1 MKLIMSIFLMAGVLF
16 ANEHF
21 DKNSEYV
28 CLNTYSI
35 EAGKRFEVK
44 KEDAIKKPLFVFFK
58 EDKLYIN
65 KSMEFTFKMKRGDM
79 LSYSNDELML
89 LLTSNLGLGLV
100 PKKAR
105 GQQQYFFKCEQKI

>member
-1 MKLIMSIFLMAGVLF
+1 MTIFLMAGVLF
-16 ANEHF
+16 ASEHF
-21 DKNSEYV
+21 EKNNEYI

-35 EAGKRFEVK
+35 ESGKRFEVK
-44 KEDAIKKPLFVFFK
+44 KEEAIKKPLYVFLK

-65 KSMEFTFKMKRGDM
+65 KNMEFTYKMKRGDM
-79 LSYSNDELML
+79 LSYSNADLML
-89 LLTSNLGLGLV
+89 LLTNNLGLGLV